1 MSKNL
6 SRTVLSAPLVLLAL
20 IAAAP
25 LDAQQAPAAVDA
37 TLFTTYTASSQNVSW
52 IVCGSTQQTEGCYAS
67 GGLGSF
73 GRVGALMESGASTK
87 VNVVTR
93 AIYLVDVASGTNGTG
108 VTLYIYKKTDT
119 VTSSTDTVS
128 VTLSK
133 TITLPLTGGS
143 TAQCFMAANGTI
155 LFIGT
160 DQSAF
165 AVEVQKFNFKVTQV
179 GAFSTPVSGIT
190 ADNYGYVTVNQGN
203 GFAVFGP
210 TGGIMEDG
218 GGTQFMLNTIT
229 GALGPNF
236 PAAESQPMPQLGY
249 RPKKV
254 ASEAGPN

>member
-1 MSKNL
+1 MFKNPGR
-6 SRTVLSAPLVLLAL
+6 SVLSPLLVLLAL

-25 LDAQQAPAAVDA
+25 LQAQKAPAAVDA
-37 TLFTTYTASSQNVSW
+37 TLFTTYAAGSQSVNWV
-52 IVCGSTQQTEGCYAS
+52 VCGSTQQTEGCYAS

-73 GRVGALMESGASTK
+73 GRVGALMEGAASTK
-87 VNVVTR
+87 SNVVTR
-93 AIYLVDVASGTNGTG
+93 AIYLVDVASGTSGTG

-133 TITLPLTGGS
+133 TVTLPLTGGS
-143 TAQCFMAANGTI
+143 TAQAFMAANSTI
-155 LFIGT
+155 VFIGT
-160 DQSAF
+160 DQSSF

-190 ADNYGYVTVNQGN
+190 ADPYGYVTVNQGD

-236 PAAESQPMPQLGY
+236 PAADDQPLPQVGY
-249 RPKKV
+249 RPKRV
-254 ASEAGPN
+254 ASEAEPN